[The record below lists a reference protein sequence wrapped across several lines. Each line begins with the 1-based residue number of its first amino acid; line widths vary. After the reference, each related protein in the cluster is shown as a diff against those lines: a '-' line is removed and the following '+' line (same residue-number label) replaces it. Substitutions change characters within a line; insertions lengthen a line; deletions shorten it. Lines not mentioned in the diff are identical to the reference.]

1 MEKKIH
7 YTKKKKDYRKTSLRN
22 MKPKENKKSLTDTSK
37 PKPTIYKKGNI
48 FLPKETLKIKHHT
61 KMLFLFQD
69 ARWY

>member
-1 MEKKIH
+1 
-7 YTKKKKDYRKTSLRN
+7 

-37 PKPTIYKKGNI
+37 PKPTMYKKGNI

-61 KMLFLFQD
+61 KMFLFQD